1 MTPYTALLLRSE
13 LELRA
18 TLDAHEERKRKFALH
33 FSMSEW
39 ADRFHRQTDMYA
51 ALQRT
56 LGVDDAL
63 MARVHRRGRWYLIP
77 DAALYPTLQACIDA
91 TLAELA
97 ADVRSYQG
105 EVAFAE
111 RNNKRR
117 RAAPERVQ
125 PARASKWARVGA

>member
-1 MTPYTALLLRSE
+1 MTPYTSLLLRSE

-18 TLDAHEERKRKFALH
+18 ALDAHAEWERKFALR

-39 ADRFHRQTDMYA
+39 ADRFRRQTDMYA

-56 LGVDDAL
+56 LGADDAL

-77 DAALYPTLQACIDA
+77 DAALYPTLQAYMDA

-97 ADVRSYQG
+97 ADVRSHQG
-105 EVAFAE
+105 EVAFA
-111 RNNKRR
+111 
-117 RAAPERVQ
+117 ERVQ
-125 PARASKWARVGA
+125 PARASKRARVGA